1 VWGFRTG
8 MLTFS
13 ARAFFS
19 SEALYG
25 ALEKKAAGAIRSAI
39 SNCSQSAQSI
49 LAKALAGG
57 TVTVESQQKKCV
69 LEERAKK
76 VHEILGAPE
85 YAELWEP
92 YPFNA
97 GYFMCV
103 KLKGLNA
110 DAYRKHLLEKY
121 GVGVIS
127 DGDRDIRIAFSSV
140 DLKDLPDLYSTMA
153 AAARDML
160 HGPAG
165 GNGGK

>member
-1 VWGFRTG
+1 

-19 SEALYG
+19 NEALYG

-39 SNCSQSAQSI
+39 SNCSQPAESI
-49 LAKALAGG
+49 LAKAFSGDAA
-57 TVTVESQQKKCV
+57 TVESRQKKCI

-76 VHEILGAPE
+76 VHEILANPE

-140 DLKDLPDLYSTMA
+140 DLKDLPDLYATMA
-153 AAARDML
+153 AAARDL
-160 HGPAG
+160 LCGPA
-165 GNGGK
+165 NGGK